1 MVETRTPVR
10 EAKLWQAVNPKAR
23 DFRLDTIGPVWKAT
37 ALSGTAGRY
46 AATLA
51 TPEQGWA
58 AHFIELTYDLGL
70 SSPLKVTTQVVVT
83 PDTLPFP
90 APNFP
95 SGLRG

>member
-1 MVETRTPVR
+1 M
-10 EAKLWQAVNPKAR
+10 
-23 DFRLDTIGPVWKAT
+23 DTIGPVWKAT

-90 APNFP
+90 APNFQAP
-95 SGLRG
+95 RGFMSQ